1 MIQSLEYLVEKLDDD
16 GFADSLDR
24 LEADRSYFR
33 SASLEDIVRDR
44 IRPKLLSSMQGE

>member
-1 MIQSLEYLVEKLDDD
+1 VERLDDD
-16 GFADSLDR
+16 SFADTLER
-24 LEADRSYFR
+24 EEADRSYFQ